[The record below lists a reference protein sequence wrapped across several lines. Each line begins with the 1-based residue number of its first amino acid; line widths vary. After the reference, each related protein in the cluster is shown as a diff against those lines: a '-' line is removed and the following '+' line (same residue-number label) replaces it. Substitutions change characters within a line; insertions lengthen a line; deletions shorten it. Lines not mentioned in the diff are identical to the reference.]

1 MSRRSVAIV
10 GATGAV
16 GEEMLA
22 VLAQRRFPLRELRL
36 LASPRSAGV
45 RVPFGDESL
54 PVEALGPASFHGIDV
69 ALFSAGAG
77 VSRAHAPR
85 AVDCG
90 AVVIDNS
97 SAFRMDPEVPL
108 IVPECNHKALAG
120 HRGIISNPNCST
132 IVLVLALAPL
142 HAAAGVLRVI
152 VATYQAASGAG
163 RRAMQELRAA
173 TAAAL
178 GGESHEPQ
186 VLPHTLAFNLFP
198 RVDTFEKAAG
208 APDGYTREEDK
219 MQFESRKIL
228 GLPELRVEATC
239 VRVPVLRCH
248 SEAVTVE
255 LRSPLTIAA
264 ARKVLGRAPGVSVID
279 EPEASRYPQPIDLAG
294 RDEVGV
300 GRIRQSRAFEN
311 GLAFWLVGDQLR
323 KGAALNAVQIAELL

>member
-1 MSRRSVAIV
+1 
-10 GATGAV
+10 
-16 GEEMLA
+16 
-22 VLAQRRFPLRELRL
+22 
-36 LASPRSAGV
+36 
-45 RVPFGDESL
+45 
-54 PVEALGPASFHGIDV
+54 
-69 ALFSAGAG
+69 
-77 VSRAHAPR
+77 
-85 AVDCG
+85 
-90 AVVIDNS
+90 
-97 SAFRMDPEVPL
+97 
-108 IVPECNHKALAG
+108 
-120 HRGIISNPNCST
+120 
-132 IVLVLALAPL
+132 
-142 HAAAGVLRVI
+142 
-152 VATYQAASGAG
+152 
-163 RRAMQELRAA
+163 MQELRAA
-173 TAAAL
+173 TAAAR